1 MYTLKIDNVGIEF
14 LEDIKEIVLH
24 ETSIW
29 GYNYDI
35 NMLSCEVTVETHNIK
50 VLKRLVDI
58 IESKEFMREQN

>member
-35 NMLSCEVTVETHNIK
+35 NMLSCEVTVETHSIK